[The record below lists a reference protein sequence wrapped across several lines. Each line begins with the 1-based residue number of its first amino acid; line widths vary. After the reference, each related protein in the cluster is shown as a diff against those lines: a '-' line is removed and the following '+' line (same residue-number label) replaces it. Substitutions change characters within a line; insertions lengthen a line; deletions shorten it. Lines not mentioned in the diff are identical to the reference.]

1 VFLYGS
7 APGVAARA
15 AAVAAGRHPGLQIA
29 GTHHGF
35 DRDGAAVAD
44 EIRRAAP
51 DFLFVGLGTPA
62 QERWIA
68 RHRERLPVALAMGV
82 GGSFDVL
89 AGRVARAPAVWR
101 RAGLEWLYRLGQQP
115 RRWRRM
121 RVLPVYLWRVA
132 LCRVTGRRRG
142 GRRVS

>member
-35 DRDGAAVAD
+35 DGDGAAVAD

-89 AGRVARAPAVWR
+89 AGHVRRAP
-101 RAGLEWLYRLGQQP
+101 RALQRSGLEWAFRLAQEPRRLGG
-115 RRWRRM
+115 R
-121 RVLPVYLWRVA
+121 YLSANSRFLMLLLRARLGRAATARVA
-132 LCRVTGRRRG
+132 
-142 GRRVS
+142 